1 MLKQECAGK
10 KPLLNYFFRE
20 KIFAGKGQ
28 KVRKN
33 LQKVKRNFLDFS
45 KPRERTCAV
54 ISGFFSQFPK
64 LKKGERVLH

>member
-33 LQKVKRNFLDFS
+33 PTKGKT
-45 KPRERTCAV
+45 K
-54 ISGFFSQFPK
+54 FP
-64 LKKGERVLH
+64 